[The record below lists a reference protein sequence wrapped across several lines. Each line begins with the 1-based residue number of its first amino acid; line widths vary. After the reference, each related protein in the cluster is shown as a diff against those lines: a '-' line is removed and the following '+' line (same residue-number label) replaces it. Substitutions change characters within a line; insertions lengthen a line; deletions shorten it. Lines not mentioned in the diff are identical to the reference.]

1 LENQRKRVFERLVF
15 GSLFQYLSSIFSQ
28 EFFFVVSFPNTLFS
42 HLSYH
47 LYPIYMILFL
57 VRKLVCGLLRPPSVV
72 ILFALCYPSCVE
84 VIVEEFEFV
93 GNPPKCRGDCGWF
106 DFVPIPLVRGDCI
119 GFVPISLLRGCSC
132 VA

>member
-1 LENQRKRVFERLVF
+1 M
-15 GSLFQYLSSIFSQ
+15 
-28 EFFFVVSFPNTLFS
+28 LFS
-42 HLSYH
+42 FQTLYFLTLELSI
-47 LYPIYMILFL
+47 YPIYRILFL

-106 DFVPIPLVRGDCI
+106 DFVPIPLVIGDCV
-119 GFVPISLLRGCSC
+119 GFVPIPLLRD
-132 VA
+132 